1 MRFIAGD
8 TTLSA
13 VGRKQFRGP
22 NCAMNL
28 DDSGTGA
35 APKIPYRRKYR
46 LLRSELIG
54 GGRDIN
60 ASGVEIDTRDR
71 EKIPDHPRNSLSIR
85 RKLYL
90 YFFFGNRNIPR
101 HARISK
107 NHSFCYATF
116 F

>member
-1 MRFIAGD
+1 MFRSRVIFFFFLKGDDEFCEAIISLSVSRDCQNWKIFMRFIAGD

-54 GGRDIN
+54 EGRDIN

-71 EKIPDHPRNSLSIR
+71 EKIPNHP
-85 RKLYL
+85 
-90 YFFFGNRNIPR
+90 
-101 HARISK
+101 
-107 NHSFCYATF
+107 
-116 F
+116 

>member
-35 APKIPYRRKYR
+35 PPKIPYRRKYR

-54 GGRDIN
+54 EGRDIN
-60 ASGVEIDTRDR
+60 ASGGGIDTRSR
-71 EKIPDHPRNSLSIR
+71 PIVRKFPIIP
-85 RKLYL
+85 
-90 YFFFGNRNIPR
+90 
-101 HARISK
+101 
-107 NHSFCYATF
+107 
-116 F
+116 